1 MSRLKKEEELQQ
13 LGAVAR
19 RRRVSQE
26 AALAALTG
34 QVRRQLSLVS
44 ARAQARLLLDR
55 VAVLGRGAEAAAG
68 RRRWV
73 EVEERRMGRE
83 QRAHMLALEQGRAVL
98 RRGDIF
104 LQ

>member
-1 MSRLKKEEELQQ
+1 MSK
-13 LGAVAR
+13 
-19 RRRVSQE
+19 E

-55 VAVLGRGAEAAAG
+55 VAKLGRGAEAAAG

-73 EVEERRMGRE
+73 EEEEERRMGRE
-83 QRAHMLALEQGRAVL
+83 QQAHILSLEQSCAVL
-98 RRGDIF
+98 RRRDIL

>member
-1 MSRLKKEEELQQ
+1 MSK
-13 LGAVAR
+13 
-19 RRRVSQE
+19 E

-55 VAVLGRGAEAAAG
+55 VAKLGRGAEAAAG

-73 EVEERRMGRE
+73 EEERRMGRE
-83 QRAHMLALEQGRAVL
+83 QQAHILSLEQSCAVL
-98 RRGDIF
+98 RRRDIL

>member
-1 MSRLKKEEELQQ
+1 ME
-13 LGAVAR
+13 GAK
-19 RRRVSQE
+19 SGQKE

-55 VAVLGRGAEAAAG
+55 VAVLGRGVEAAAG

-73 EVEERRMGRE
+73 EEEERRMGRE
-83 QRAHMLALEQGRAVL
+83 QRAHLLALEQGRAVL

-104 LQ
+104 LH